1 MKKIIYIFL
10 GMSAL
15 FSCKHEL
22 ELPSWNIDLV
32 IPVVN
37 SKLSINNLIADSTT
51 NINQNES
58 GMISLIFQEE
68 LININ
73 LDTLIKIDAI
83 ADEQTHTLDSA
94 SFADVIISDTATL
107 GESINEIPLLSLVL
121 PNGSSNII
129 PAIPSIAS
137 NDTISIN
144 ASEYFETMNL
154 YQGTLKLDIKNEY
167 PTDIS
172 NISLTLINATN
183 QNIIATFLFPLI
195 PTGTTVSDSVSIAG
209 QILDENLFAIL
220 DNMDVNASNGAVLID
235 YSDAIITTITIS
247 DIGITEA
254 TAIFPEQQL
263 TETLKEHTFDLGGV
277 QLNEVGIKSGTVT
290 VNVLSTLPNG
300 KMIYNIPSLK
310 KNGVSFSSGDIIIP
324 QATGTE
330 LTTFELNFE
339 GYKLDLT
346 GEENRDG
353 GDTINT
359 IYTESYTFIDY
370 TGTLETINA
379 TDSFYS
385 YIEFDLTPE
394 YATGFLG
401 TDTISSGPEIIES
414 DIFDFIQSGSIDF
427 EQANMSI
434 NIKNFIGADM
444 GLQITNLSS
453 TNENT
458 EVNASIDNNF
468 IYEINRASQNIDN
481 QINSTLTQINFEGD
495 KLLEIF
501 PNKFITSATFY
512 LNPYGQ
518 NIIEDFLYPEFT
530 LDANINIEVPLRV
543 NANNLTLVDT
553 SEIEI
558 NEISNYEIQKVFF
571 NIENGFPLD
580 IKLKILLL
588 DVNDIIIDTLVQDIN
603 IDAAQVDINNIVVN
617 NQITTV
623 EVDYQDF
630 TNIKK
635 AILISSLNTMPNNEY
650 ISLYSNYEIDIAISA
665 KINKLLSN

>member
-10 GMSAL
+10 GILAL

-32 IPVVN
+32 IPVVH
-37 SKLSINNLIADSTT
+37 SRLSINNLISDSTT
-51 NINQNES
+51 NIDQNES
-58 GMISLIFQEE
+58 GIISLIFKEE

-107 GESINEIPLLSLVL
+107 GESINKIPLLSLVL

-330 LTTFELNFE
+330 LTTFEFNFE

-346 GEENRDG
+346 GEENRNG

-359 IYTESYTFIDY
+359 IYTESFTFIDY

-401 TDTISSGPEIIES
+401 TDTISFGPEIIES

-427 EQANMSI
+427 EQADMSI
-434 NIKNFIGADM
+434 NINNFIGADM

-468 IYEINRASQNIDN
+468 IYEINRAQNIDN

-501 PNKFITSATFY
+501 PNKFNTSATFY

-518 NIIEDFLYPEFT
+518 NVIEDFLYPEFT
-530 LDANINIEVPLRV
+530 LDANINIEVPLKV
-543 NANNLTLVDT
+543 NTNNLTLVDT

-603 IDAAQVDINNIVVN
+603 IDAAQVDVNNIVVN
-617 NQITTV
+617 NQMTTV

-630 TNIKK
+630 TNVKK
-635 AILISSLNTMPNNEY
+635 AILISSLNTIPNNEY

>member
-1 MKKIIYIFL
+1 
-10 GMSAL
+10 
-15 FSCKHEL
+15 
-22 ELPSWNIDLV
+22 
-32 IPVVN
+32 
-37 SKLSINNLIADSTT
+37 
-51 NINQNES
+51 
-58 GMISLIFQEE
+58 
-68 LININ
+68 
-73 LDTLIKIDAI
+73 
-83 ADEQTHTLDSA
+83 
-94 SFADVIISDTATL
+94 
-107 GESINEIPLLSLVL
+107 
-121 PNGSSNII
+121 
-129 PAIPSIAS
+129 
-137 NDTISIN
+137 
-144 ASEYFETMNL
+144 
-154 YQGTLKLDIKNEY
+154 
-167 PTDIS
+167 
-172 NISLTLINATN
+172 
-183 QNIIATFLFPLI
+183 
-195 PTGTTVSDSVSIAG
+195 
-209 QILDENLFAIL
+209 
-220 DNMDVNASNGAVLID
+220 
-235 YSDAIITTITIS
+235 
-247 DIGITEA
+247 
-254 TAIFPEQQL
+254 
-263 TETLKEHTFDLGGV
+263 
-277 QLNEVGIKSGTVT
+277 
-290 VNVLSTLPNG
+290 
-300 KMIYNIPSLK
+300 
-310 KNGVSFSSGDIIIP
+310 
-324 QATGTE
+324 
-330 LTTFELNFE
+330 
-339 GYKLDLT
+339 
-346 GEENRDG
+346 
-353 GDTINT
+353 
-359 IYTESYTFIDY
+359 
-370 TGTLETINA
+370 
-379 TDSFYS
+379 
-385 YIEFDLTPE
+385 
-394 YATGFLG
+394 
-401 TDTISSGPEIIES
+401 
-414 DIFDFIQSGSIDF
+414 
-427 EQANMSI
+427 MSI

-558 NEISNYEIQKVFF
+558 NEISNYDIQKVFF

-588 DVNDIIIDTLVQDIN
+588 DVNDIIIDTLVQDVN

-635 AILISSLNTMPNNEY
+635 AILISSLNTIPNNEY

>member
-1 MKKIIYIFL
+1 MKKIIYIFFGIL
-10 GMSAL
+10 TL

-330 LTTFELNFE
+330 LTTFEFNFE

-401 TDTISSGPEIIES
+401 TDTISFGPEIIES
-414 DIFDFIQSGSIDF
+414 DIFNFIQSGSIDF
-427 EQANMSI
+427 EQADMSI

-558 NEISNYEIQKVFF
+558 NEISNYDIQKVFF

-588 DVNDIIIDTLVQDIN
+588 DENDIIIDTLVQDVN

-630 TNIKK
+630 TNVKK
-635 AILISSLNTMPNNEY
+635 AILISSLNTIPNNEY
-650 ISLYSNYEIDIAISA
+650 VSLYSNYEIDIAISA

>member
-1 MKKIIYIFL
+1 
-10 GMSAL
+10 
-15 FSCKHEL
+15 HEL

-32 IPVVN
+32 IPVVH
-37 SKLSINNLIADSTT
+37 SKLSINNLISDSTT
-51 NINQNES
+51 NIGQNES
-58 GMISLIFQEE
+58 GIISLIFKEE

-107 GESINEIPLLSLVL
+107 GESINKIPLLSLVL

-330 LTTFELNFE
+330 LTTFEFNFE

-346 GEENRDG
+346 GEENRNG

-359 IYTESYTFIDY
+359 IYTESFTFIDY

-401 TDTISSGPEIIES
+401 TDTISFGPEIIES

-427 EQANMSI
+427 EQADMSI
-434 NIKNFIGADM
+434 NINNFIGADM

-458 EVNASIDNNF
+458 EVNVSIDNNF
-468 IYEINRASQNIDN
+468 IYEINRAQNIDN

-501 PNKFITSATFY
+501 PNKFNTSATFY

-518 NIIEDFLYPEFT
+518 NVIEDFLYPEFT
-530 LDANINIEVPLRV
+530 LDANINIEVPLKV

-603 IDAAQVDINNIVVN
+603 IDAAQVDVNNIVVN
-617 NQITTV
+617 NQMTTV

-630 TNIKK
+630 TNVKK
-635 AILISSLNTMPNNEY
+635 AILISSLNTIPNNEY

-665 KINKLLSN
+665 KINKLLSK

>member
-10 GMSAL
+10 GILAL

-32 IPVVN
+32 IPVVH
-37 SKLSINNLIADSTT
+37 SRLSINNLISDSTT
-51 NINQNES
+51 NIDQNES
-58 GMISLIFQEE
+58 GIISLIFKEE

-107 GESINEIPLLSLVL
+107 GESINKIPLLSLVL

-330 LTTFELNFE
+330 LTTFEFNFE

-346 GEENRDG
+346 GEENRNG

-359 IYTESYTFIDY
+359 IYTESFTFIDY

-401 TDTISSGPEIIES
+401 TDTISFGPEIIES

-427 EQANMSI
+427 EQADMSI
-434 NIKNFIGADM
+434 NINNFIGADM
-444 GLQITNLSS
+444 GLQITNLST

-468 IYEINRASQNIDN
+468 IYEINRAQNIDN

-501 PNKFITSATFY
+501 PNKFNTSATFY

-518 NIIEDFLYPEFT
+518 NVIEDFLYPEFT
-530 LDANINIEVPLRV
+530 LDANINIEVPLKV
-543 NANNLTLVDT
+543 NTNNLTLVDT

-603 IDAAQVDINNIVVN
+603 IDAAQVDVNNIVVN
-617 NQITTV
+617 NQMTTV

-630 TNIKK
+630 TNVKK
-635 AILISSLNTMPNNEY
+635 AILISSLNTIPNNEY

>member
-10 GMSAL
+10 GILAL

-32 IPVVN
+32 IPVVH
-37 SKLSINNLIADSTT
+37 SRLSINNLISDSTT
-51 NINQNES
+51 NIDQNES
-58 GMISLIFQEE
+58 GIISLIFKEE

-107 GESINEIPLLSLVL
+107 GESINKIPLLSLVL

-330 LTTFELNFE
+330 LTTFEFNFE

-346 GEENRDG
+346 GEENRNG

-359 IYTESYTFIDY
+359 IYTESFTFIDY

-401 TDTISSGPEIIES
+401 TDTISFGPEIIES

-427 EQANMSI
+427 EQADMSI
-434 NIKNFIGADM
+434 NINNFIGADM
-444 GLQITNLSS
+444 GLQITNLST

-468 IYEINRASQNIDN
+468 IYEINRAQNIDN

-501 PNKFITSATFY
+501 PNKFNTSATFY

-518 NIIEDFLYPEFT
+518 NVIEDFLYPEFT
-530 LDANINIEVPLRV
+530 LDANINIEVPLKV

-603 IDAAQVDINNIVVN
+603 IDAAQVDVNNIVVN
-617 NQITTV
+617 NQMTTV

-635 AILISSLNTMPNNEY
+635 AILISSLNTIPNNEY

>member
-10 GMSAL
+10 GILAL

-32 IPVVN
+32 IPVVH
-37 SKLSINNLIADSTT
+37 SKLSINNLISDSTT
-51 NINQNES
+51 NIDQNES
-58 GMISLIFQEE
+58 GIISLIFQEE

-107 GESINEIPLLSLVL
+107 GESINKIPLLSLVL

-330 LTTFELNFE
+330 LTTFEFNFE

-346 GEENRDG
+346 GEENRNG

-359 IYTESYTFIDY
+359 IYTESFTFIDY

-401 TDTISSGPEIIES
+401 TDTISFGPEIIES

-427 EQANMSI
+427 EQADMSI
-434 NIKNFIGADM
+434 NINNFIGADM
-444 GLQITNLSS
+444 GLQITNLST

-468 IYEINRASQNIDN
+468 IYEINRAQNIDN

-501 PNKFITSATFY
+501 PNKFNTSATFY

-518 NIIEDFLYPEFT
+518 NVIEDFLYPEFT
-530 LDANINIEVPLRV
+530 LDANINIEVPLKV

-603 IDAAQVDINNIVVN
+603 IDAAQVDVNNIVVN
-617 NQITTV
+617 NQMTTV

-630 TNIKK
+630 TNVKK
-635 AILISSLNTMPNNEY
+635 AILISSLNTIPNNEY

>member
-1 MKKIIYIFL
+1 
-10 GMSAL
+10 
-15 FSCKHEL
+15 
-22 ELPSWNIDLV
+22 
-32 IPVVN
+32 
-37 SKLSINNLIADSTT
+37 
-51 NINQNES
+51 
-58 GMISLIFQEE
+58 
-68 LININ
+68 
-73 LDTLIKIDAI
+73 
-83 ADEQTHTLDSA
+83 
-94 SFADVIISDTATL
+94 
-107 GESINEIPLLSLVL
+107 
-121 PNGSSNII
+121 
-129 PAIPSIAS
+129 
-137 NDTISIN
+137 
-144 ASEYFETMNL
+144 
-154 YQGTLKLDIKNEY
+154 
-167 PTDIS
+167 
-172 NISLTLINATN
+172 
-183 QNIIATFLFPLI
+183 
-195 PTGTTVSDSVSIAG
+195 
-209 QILDENLFAIL
+209 
-220 DNMDVNASNGAVLID
+220 
-235 YSDAIITTITIS
+235 
-247 DIGITEA
+247 
-254 TAIFPEQQL
+254 
-263 TETLKEHTFDLGGV
+263 
-277 QLNEVGIKSGTVT
+277 
-290 VNVLSTLPNG
+290 
-300 KMIYNIPSLK
+300 MIYNIPSLK

-330 LTTFELNFE
+330 LTTFEFNFE

-346 GEENRDG
+346 GEENRNG

-359 IYTESYTFIDY
+359 IYTESFTFIDY

-401 TDTISSGPEIIES
+401 TDTISFGPEIIES

-427 EQANMSI
+427 EQADMSI
-434 NIKNFIGADM
+434 NINNFIGADM

-468 IYEINRASQNIDN
+468 IYEINRAQNIDN

-501 PNKFITSATFY
+501 PNKFNTSATFY

-518 NIIEDFLYPEFT
+518 NVIEDFLYPEFT
-530 LDANINIEVPLRV
+530 LDANINIEVPLKV

-603 IDAAQVDINNIVVN
+603 IDAAQVDVNNIVVN
-617 NQITTV
+617 NQMTTV

-630 TNIKK
+630 TNVKK
-635 AILISSLNTMPNNEY
+635 AILISSLNTIPNNEY

>member
-1 MKKIIYIFL
+1 
-10 GMSAL
+10 
-15 FSCKHEL
+15 L
-22 ELPSWNIDLV
+22 ELPSWDIDLI
-32 IPVVN
+32 IPIVN
-37 SKLSINNLIADSTT
+37 SKLSINNLISDSTI

-58 GMISLIFQEE
+58 GIISLIFQEK

-107 GESINEIPLLSLVL
+107 GQSINEIPLLSLVL
-121 PNGSSNII
+121 PNGSSNVI
-129 PAIPSIAS
+129 PAIPSIAN

-195 PTGTTVSDSVSIAG
+195 PSGTMVSDSVSIAG

-263 TETLKEHTFDLGGV
+263 TETLKEHTFNLNGV

-324 QATGTE
+324 QAIGSE
-330 LTTFELNFE
+330 LTTFEFDFE

-346 GEENRDG
+346 GEENRVG

-401 TDTISSGPEIIES
+401 TDTISFGPEIIES

-427 EQANMSI
+427 EQADMNI

-444 GLQITNLSS
+444 GLQINNLSS
-453 TNENT
+453 SNENA
-458 EVNASIDNNF
+458 EINASIDNNF
-468 IYEINRASQNIDN
+468 IYEINRASQNTAN

-495 KLLEIF
+495 KLLEIL
-501 PNKFITSATFY
+501 PNKFNTSATFY
-512 LNPYGQ
+512 LNPNGQ
-518 NIIEDFLYPEFT
+518 NLLEDFLYPEFT
-530 LDANINIEVPLRV
+530 LDANINIEIPLRI
-543 NANNLTLVDT
+543 NANNLTLIDT

-558 NEISNYEIQKVFF
+558 NEISSYEIQKVFL

-588 DVNDIIIDTLVQDIN
+588 DENDMLIDTLIKDIN
-603 IDAAQVDINNIVVN
+603 IDAAQVDINNIAVN

-630 TNIKK
+630 TNVKK
-635 AILISSLNTMPNNEY
+635 AILISSLTTIPNNEY
-650 ISLYSNYEIDIAISA
+650 VGLYSNYEIDIAISA

>member
-1 MKKIIYIFL
+1 MKKIIYIFFGIL
-10 GMSAL
+10 TL

-330 LTTFELNFE
+330 LTTFEFNFE

-346 GEENRDG
+346 GEDSRDG

-401 TDTISSGPEIIES
+401 TDTISFGPEIIES
-414 DIFDFIQSGSIDF
+414 DIFNFIQSGSIDF
-427 EQANMSI
+427 EQADMSI

-558 NEISNYEIQKVFF
+558 NEISNYDIQKVFF

-588 DVNDIIIDTLVQDIN
+588 DENDIIIDTLVQDIN

-650 ISLYSNYEIDIAISA
+650 ISLYSNYEIDISISA

>member
-1 MKKIIYIFL
+1 MKKIIYIII
-10 GMSAL
+10 GISAL

-32 IPVVN
+32 VPVVN
-37 SKLSINNLIADSTT
+37 SKLSINNLISDSTT
-51 NINQNES
+51 NIDQNES
-58 GMISLIFQEE
+58 GIISLIFQEE

-330 LTTFELNFE
+330 LTTFEFNFA

-359 IYTESYTFIDY
+359 IYTESFTFIDY

-401 TDTISSGPEIIES
+401 TDTISFGPEIIES
-414 DIFDFIQSGSIDF
+414 DIFDFIRSGSIDF
-427 EQANMSI
+427 EQADMSI

-501 PNKFITSATFY
+501 PNKFNTSATFY

-530 LDANINIEVPLRV
+530 LDANINIEVPLKI

-580 IKLKILLL
+580 INLKILLL
-588 DVNDIIIDTLVQDIN
+588 DENDIIIDTLIQDVN

-617 NQITTV
+617 NQMTTV

-630 TNIKK
+630 TNVKK
-635 AILISSLNTMPNNEY
+635 AILISSLNTIPNNEY
-650 ISLYSNYEIDIAISA
+650 VSLYSNYEIDIAISA

>member
-10 GMSAL
+10 GILAL

-32 IPVVN
+32 IPVVH
-37 SKLSINNLIADSTT
+37 SRLSINNLISDSTT
-51 NINQNES
+51 NIDQNES
-58 GMISLIFQEE
+58 GIISLIFKEE

-107 GESINEIPLLSLVL
+107 GESINKIPLLSLVL

-330 LTTFELNFE
+330 LTTFEFNFE

-346 GEENRDG
+346 GEENRNG

-359 IYTESYTFIDY
+359 IYTESFTFIDY

-401 TDTISSGPEIIES
+401 TDTISFGPEIIES

-427 EQANMSI
+427 EQADMSI
-434 NIKNFIGADM
+434 NINNFIGADM
-444 GLQITNLSS
+444 GLQITNLST

-468 IYEINRASQNIDN
+468 IYEINRAQNIDN

-501 PNKFITSATFY
+501 PNKFNTSATFY

-518 NIIEDFLYPEFT
+518 NVIEDFLYPEFT
-530 LDANINIEVPLRV
+530 LDANINIAVPLKV

-603 IDAAQVDINNIVVN
+603 IDAAQVDVNNIVVN
-617 NQITTV
+617 NQMTTV

-630 TNIKK
+630 TNVKK
-635 AILISSLNTMPNNEY
+635 AILISSLNTIPNNEY

>member
-10 GMSAL
+10 GILAL

-32 IPVVN
+32 IPVVH
-37 SKLSINNLIADSTT
+37 SRLSINNLISDSTT
-51 NINQNES
+51 NIDQNES
-58 GMISLIFQEE
+58 GIISLIFKEE

-107 GESINEIPLLSLVL
+107 GESINKIPLLSLVL

-330 LTTFELNFE
+330 LTTFEFNFE

-346 GEENRDG
+346 GEENRNG

-359 IYTESYTFIDY
+359 IYTESFTFIDY

-401 TDTISSGPEIIES
+401 TDTISFGPEIIES

-427 EQANMSI
+427 EQADMSI
-434 NIKNFIGADM
+434 NINNFIGADM

-468 IYEINRASQNIDN
+468 IYEINRAQNIDN

-501 PNKFITSATFY
+501 PNKFNTSATFY

-518 NIIEDFLYPEFT
+518 NVIEDFLYPEFT
-530 LDANINIEVPLRV
+530 LDANINIEVPLKV

-603 IDAAQVDINNIVVN
+603 IDAAQVDVNNIVVN
-617 NQITTV
+617 NQMTTV

-630 TNIKK
+630 TNVKK
-635 AILISSLNTMPNNEY
+635 AILISSLNTIPNNEY

>member
-10 GMSAL
+10 GILAL

-32 IPVVN
+32 IPVVH
-37 SKLSINNLIADSTT
+37 SKLSINNLISDSTT
-51 NINQNES
+51 NIDQNES
-58 GMISLIFQEE
+58 GVISLIFQEE

-107 GESINEIPLLSLVL
+107 GESINKIPLLSLVL

-330 LTTFELNFE
+330 LTTFEFNFE

-346 GEENRDG
+346 GEENRNG

-359 IYTESYTFIDY
+359 IYTESFTFIDY

-401 TDTISSGPEIIES
+401 TDTISFGPEIIES

-427 EQANMSI
+427 EQADMSI
-434 NIKNFIGADM
+434 NINNFIGADM
-444 GLQITNLSS
+444 GLQITNLST

-468 IYEINRASQNIDN
+468 IYEINRAQNIDN

-501 PNKFITSATFY
+501 PNKFNTSATFY

-518 NIIEDFLYPEFT
+518 NVIEDFLYPEFT
-530 LDANINIEVPLRV
+530 LDANINIEVPLKV

-603 IDAAQVDINNIVVN
+603 IDAAQVDVNNIVVN
-617 NQITTV
+617 NQMTTV

-630 TNIKK
+630 TNVKK
-635 AILISSLNTMPNNEY
+635 AILISSLNTIPNNEY

>member
-10 GMSAL
+10 GILAL

-32 IPVVN
+32 IPVVH
-37 SKLSINNLIADSTT
+37 SRLSINNLISDSTT
-51 NINQNES
+51 NIDQNES
-58 GMISLIFQEE
+58 GIISLIFKEE

-107 GESINEIPLLSLVL
+107 GESINKIPLLSLVL

-330 LTTFELNFE
+330 LTTFEFNFE

-346 GEENRDG
+346 GEENRNG

-359 IYTESYTFIDY
+359 IYTESFTFIDY

-401 TDTISSGPEIIES
+401 TDTISFGPEIIES

-427 EQANMSI
+427 EQADMSI
-434 NIKNFIGADM
+434 NINNFIGADM
-444 GLQITNLSS
+444 GLQITNLST

-468 IYEINRASQNIDN
+468 IYEINRAQNIDN

-501 PNKFITSATFY
+501 PNKFNTSATFY

-518 NIIEDFLYPEFT
+518 NVIEDFLYPEFT
-530 LDANINIEVPLRV
+530 LDANINIEVPLKV

-603 IDAAQVDINNIVVN
+603 IDAAQVDVNNIVVN
-617 NQITTV
+617 NQMTTV

-630 TNIKK
+630 TNVKK
-635 AILISSLNTMPNNEY
+635 AILISSLNTIPNNEY

>member
-1 MKKIIYIFL
+1 MKKIIYIFFGIL
-10 GMSAL
+10 TL

-68 LININ
+68 LINIH

-330 LTTFELNFE
+330 LTTFEFNFE

-346 GEENRDG
+346 GEDSRDG

-401 TDTISSGPEIIES
+401 TDTISFGPEIIES

-427 EQANMSI
+427 EQVDMSI

-558 NEISNYEIQKVFF
+558 NEISNYDIQKVFF

-588 DVNDIIIDTLVQDIN
+588 DENDIIIDTLVQDVN

-630 TNIKK
+630 TNVKK
-635 AILISSLNTMPNNEY
+635 AILISSLNTIPNNEY
-650 ISLYSNYEIDIAISA
+650 ISLYSNYEIDISISA

>member
-10 GMSAL
+10 GILAL

-32 IPVVN
+32 IPVVH
-37 SKLSINNLIADSTT
+37 SRLSINNLISDSTT
-51 NINQNES
+51 NIDQNES
-58 GMISLIFQEE
+58 GIISLIFKEE

-107 GESINEIPLLSLVL
+107 GESINKIPLLSLVL

-167 PTDIS
+167 PTVIS

-330 LTTFELNFE
+330 LTTFEFNFE

-346 GEENRDG
+346 GEENRNG

-359 IYTESYTFIDY
+359 IYTESFTFIDY

-401 TDTISSGPEIIES
+401 TDTISFGPEIIES

-427 EQANMSI
+427 EQADMSI
-434 NIKNFIGADM
+434 NINNFIGADM
-444 GLQITNLSS
+444 GLQITNLST

-501 PNKFITSATFY
+501 PNKFNTSATFY

-518 NIIEDFLYPEFT
+518 NVIEDFLYPEFT
-530 LDANINIEVPLRV
+530 LDANINIEVPLKV

-603 IDAAQVDINNIVVN
+603 IDAAQVDVNNIVVN
-617 NQITTV
+617 NQMTTV

-630 TNIKK
+630 TNVKK
-635 AILISSLNTMPNNEY
+635 AILISSLNTIPNNEY

>member
-10 GMSAL
+10 GILAL

-32 IPVVN
+32 IPVVH
-37 SKLSINNLIADSTT
+37 SRLSINNLISDSTT
-51 NINQNES
+51 NIDQNES
-58 GMISLIFQEE
+58 GIISLIFKEE

-107 GESINEIPLLSLVL
+107 GESINKIPLLSLVL

-330 LTTFELNFE
+330 LTTFEFNFE

-346 GEENRDG
+346 GEENRNG

-359 IYTESYTFIDY
+359 IYTESFTFIDY

-401 TDTISSGPEIIES
+401 TDTISFGPEIIES

-427 EQANMSI
+427 EQADMSI

-444 GLQITNLSS
+444 GLQINNLST

-501 PNKFITSATFY
+501 PNKFNTSATFY

-518 NIIEDFLYPEFT
+518 NVIEDFLYPEFT
-530 LDANINIEVPLRV
+530 LDANINIEVPLKV

-588 DVNDIIIDTLVQDIN
+588 DLNDIIIDTLVQDIN
-603 IDAAQVDINNIVVN
+603 IDAAQVDVNNIVVN
-617 NQITTV
+617 NQMTTV

-630 TNIKK
+630 TNVKK
-635 AILISSLNTMPNNEY
+635 VILISSLNTIPNNEY
-650 ISLYSNYEIDIAISA
+650 VSLYSNYEIDIAISA
-665 KINKLLSN
+665 KINKLLSK